1 MTMNRTILLAS
12 FLAAAGGA
20 PAAWG
25 ATTCTPG
32 LPGSLD
38 GQLCIAESSIN
49 SIGGCMGN
57 CSTKTGLQLS
67 YTMGRL
73 SQPMT
78 GAGGLELWPGVV
90 AAVRLA
96 AVDVSLAH
104 AYPTPFIPSQ
114 GHDRLTFTALPPEVV
129 IRVYTLSG
137 HLVKTMTKSDPSDRL
152 VWNPVANDNGSPLA
166 SGIYQFIITQ
176 PGVSKKKGRL
186 MIIK

>member
-1 MTMNRTILLAS
+1 MMKAPLIVALI
-12 FLAAAGGA
+12 AAAA
-20 PAAWG
+20 MARPAWS

-32 LPGSLD
+32 LPGSPD
-38 GQLCIAESSIN
+38 GQLCIAESSVN

-57 CSTKTGLQLS
+57 CSTKTGIQLS
-67 YTMGRL
+67 YTVGRF

-90 AAVRLA
+90 AAVRSA

-114 GHDRLTFTALPPEVV
+114 GHDRITFTALPPDVV

-137 HLVKTMTKSDPSDRL
+137 HLVKTMSKSDPSDRL

-166 SGIYQFIITQ
+166 SGIYQFIVAQ
-176 PGVSKKKGRL
+176 PGVDKKKGRL